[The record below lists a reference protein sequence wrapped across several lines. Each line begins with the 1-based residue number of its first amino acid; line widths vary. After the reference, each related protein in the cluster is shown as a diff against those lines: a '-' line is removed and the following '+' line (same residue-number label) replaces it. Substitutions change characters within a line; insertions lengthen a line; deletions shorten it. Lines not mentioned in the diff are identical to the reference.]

1 MMFPSQAGGLLLVL
15 FVILLISIETYRS
28 VSKVNLTTMMTTM
41 MMVMVIIETYRS
53 VSMVNHTN
61 SNEWTNTNN
70 KRIAP

>member
-61 SNEWTNTNN
+61 SNE
-70 KRIAP
+70 

>member
-41 MMVMVIIETYRS
+41 MMVMVRVIIETYRS

-61 SNEWTNTNN
+61 SNE
-70 KRIAP
+70 